1 MSRKEGKKMRLTE
14 RTRWIIRR
22 KDTDEIMCGLAR
34 QFHFKTVEK
43 IGDTAIKTYRSKKQA
58 LSAFE
63 KSLGHVKFEVEAVKV
78 VESMEIVEE

>member
-1 MSRKEGKKMRLTE
+1 MKLTE
-14 RTRWIIRR
+14 RERWIIRR
-22 KDTDEIMCGLAR
+22 KDTGEIMCGLAR
-34 QFHFKTVEK
+34 QFHFKLVEE

-63 KSLGHVKFEVEAVKV
+63 MSWQYAKFEIEAIKV